1 MKTRLVIVCFLLIG
15 SLFAQTKSPSDVPA
29 KPGSR
34 PESASGIPKL
44 DGAKRADISRLME
57 LEGTKAVID
66 QMVDG
71 LEKNMK
77 PLMANALPPGEYRE
91 KLIDLFFAKFNSK
104 IAPQQLVDLALPIY
118 DKYYSDAEIKDLI
131 KFYETPLGQ
140 KLSSVRPQMVVELEE
155 AGQKWGEGLGRDSM
169 VEVLAEH
176 PELAAALNAAA
187 KGTQAK

>member
-1 MKTRLVIVCFLLIG
+1 
-15 SLFAQTKSPSDVPA
+15 
-29 KPGSR
+29 
-34 PESASGIPKL
+34 
-44 DGAKRADISRLME
+44 ME